1 MSGAKNE
8 GSEEALKGLDG
19 VEVVWL
25 ERVSE
30 VENIFVATVNDKVL
44 ISVSRRRE
52 PRGAAMA
59 RPLNTD
65 ETHMVG
71 STTAYAGLCPAGRET
86 RQREYLPYL
95 HWKN

>member
-30 VENIFVATVNDKVL
+30 DENIFVATVNDKGL

-52 PRGAAMA
+52 PRGAAML

-71 STTAYAGLCPAGRET
+71 CHNGICRALSGGA
-86 RQREYLPYL
+86 
-95 HWKN
+95 